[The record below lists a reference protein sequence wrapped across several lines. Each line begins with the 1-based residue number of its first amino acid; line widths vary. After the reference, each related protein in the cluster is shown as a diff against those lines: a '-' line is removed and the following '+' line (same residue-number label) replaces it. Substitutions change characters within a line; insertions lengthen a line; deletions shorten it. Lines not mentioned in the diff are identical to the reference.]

1 VILTACDWRSRRK
14 EDKVCIMTLPTL
26 LPDAICYC
34 LLASKRTRKLADFIS
49 DGIFYYFYLMVVY
62 KALYIDL

>member
-1 VILTACDWRSRRK
+1 VRWK
-14 EDKVCIMTLPTL
+14 EDKGYIMTLPTL
-26 LPDAICYC
+26 LPDAIYYY
-34 LLASKRTRKLADFIS
+34 LLASKGTRKLADLIS

>member
-1 VILTACDWRSRRK
+1 
-14 EDKVCIMTLPTL
+14 MTLPTL

-34 LLASKRTRKLADFIS
+34 LLASKRTRKLADLIS

-62 KALYIDL
+62 RLVMIKSPE